1 VQEGTILLEWDR
13 SKGQPPAPLLKEK
26 YAGERRKAKTLNF
39 SIAYGKTAHGLSRDW
54 NVDLKEAKATVE
66 RWYSDRQEVR
76 KWQQQTIEY
85 AKQTGETRTLLG
97 RRRILPDIN
106 SDLMSA
112 RSHSERA
119 AINTPLQGGAA
130 DIVIRAMI
138 KLHDNPRLKEL
149 GWKQILQIHD
159 EIILEGPKASSEEA
173 LKLIKTI
180 MQNPLDEPLLVA
192 LDVDAKIADTWFDA
206 K

>member
-1 VQEGTILLEWDR
+1 
-13 SKGQPPAPLLKEK
+13 
-26 YAGERRKAKTLNF
+26 
-39 SIAYGKTAHGLSRDW
+39 
-54 NVDLKEAKATVE
+54 
-66 RWYSDRQEVR
+66 
-76 KWQQQTIEY
+76 
-85 AKQTGETRTLLG
+85 
-97 RRRILPDIN
+97 
-106 SDLMSA
+106 MSA

-130 DIVIRAMI
+130 DVVIRAMI
-138 KLHDNPRLKEL
+138 KLYENARLKEL